1 MHLLRTKIAWSLI
14 CLIPDE
20 GIWQSKSEK
29 ECSVLLIDIQSG
41 WIHCSPLAYF
51 SSQTITIYLL
61 CLHYLCYKIEIL
73 Q

>member
-1 MHLLRTKIAWSLI
+1 MYWLRTKIAWSLI

-20 GIWQSKSEK
+20 STWLSKSEK

-41 WIHCSPLAYF
+41 WIHCSPLTYV

-61 CLHYLCYKIEIL
+61 C
-73 Q
+73 